1 MPAYSRGLP
10 AVLAVTVVT
19 VLSPLSWR
27 LSDKSPFLL
36 NTAVPLEELV
46 PDEPVV
52 DMLATPAPDTVPEI
66 DTLWAGVDL

>member
-1 MPAYSRGLP
+1 
-10 AVLAVTVVT
+10 
-19 VLSPLSWR
+19 LSWR